1 MIEKTEPLDALYRLL
16 SYAREEAVSQS
27 LFMVAYLLNIALQDL
42 EQARGAPLD
51 LVAGSSSG
59 KA

>member
-1 MIEKTEPLDALYRLL
+1 MTDNTESLEALYRLL

-42 EQARGAPLD
+42 DQARGVPVD
-51 LVAGSSSG
+51 LVADETW
-59 KA
+59 KAR